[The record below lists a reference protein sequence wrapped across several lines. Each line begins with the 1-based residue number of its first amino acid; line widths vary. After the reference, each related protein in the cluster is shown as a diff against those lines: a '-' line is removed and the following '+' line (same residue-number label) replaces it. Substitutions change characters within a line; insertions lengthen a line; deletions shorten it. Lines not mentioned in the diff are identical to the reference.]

1 MQLAAKLANDLSQ
14 LGSVLLDHAPCF
26 LQPGE
31 LGFLTGFGLAGVV
44 MADGSAARGMTVE
57 PNQRFRELR
66 KPRNAPLFR

>member
-31 LGFLTGFGLAGVV
+31 LGLLNWLRFGGRGHGRWFGRAGN
-44 MADGSAARGMTVE
+44 DR
-57 PNQRFRELR
+57 
-66 KPRNAPLFR
+66 